1 MNQRDIGRNSPDAHA
16 MWRLILIFSLIPIAA
31 AMAARWWFGMKV
43 LVEHGGRPCRYDS
56 ARWNPTP
63 AEGAVDPNGEGS
75 AFELGRLLRQ
85 QALNEWSAA
94 NPKGAKS
101 RASSKRFG
109 MAVPP
114 ISGIVAVMAF
124 LVAKVPIMGALSA
137 ILAATA
143 ISAALGILSLPAE
156 LAAITRTARK
166 LREGRSFPRSDD
178 EEAVIRCAMAHAWKD
193 TLPPILGLI
202 QK

>member
-1 MNQRDIGRNSPDAHA
+1 
-16 MWRLILIFSLIPIAA
+16 MWRLLLIFSVIPIAA

-43 LVEHGGRPCRYDS
+43 LLEKGGRPCRYDPTRWGGALDNAAS
-56 ARWNPTP
+56 APP
-63 AEGAVDPNGEGS
+63 GEES
-75 AFELGRLLRQ
+75 AFELGRRLRI
-85 QALNEWSAA
+85 QALDEWNQE
-94 NPKGAKS
+94 NPKAAKS
-101 RASSKRFG
+101 RASTKRFG

-124 LVAKVPIMGALSA
+124 FVAKIPVMGAIAA

-156 LAAITRTARK
+156 LAAITRAARK
-166 LREGRSFPRSDD
+166 LRESRSFSRADD

>member
-1 MNQRDIGRNSPDAHA
+1 
-16 MWRLILIFSLIPIAA
+16 MWRVILIFSVIPIVV

-43 LVEHGGRPCRYDS
+43 LLENGGRPCRYDPV
-56 ARWNPTP
+56 RWNPAP
-63 AEGAVDPNGEGS
+63 DGAPPPLPTEES
-75 AFELGRLLRQ
+75 AFELGRLLRLR
-85 QALNEWSAA
+85 ALDEW
-94 NPKGAKS
+94 NRDDPKGAKS

-124 LVAKVPIMGALSA
+124 LVAKVPIMGAIAA

-143 ISAALGILSLPAE
+143 ISAALGILSMPPE
-156 LAAITRTARK
+156 LAAITRYARK
-166 LREGRSFPRSDD
+166 LRETRCFPRSDD
-178 EEAVIRCAMAHAWKD
+178 EEAVIRCAVAHAWKD

>member
-1 MNQRDIGRNSPDAHA
+1 MNQRDIDRISSDARG
-16 MWRLILIFSLIPIAA
+16 MWRLILIFSVIPIAA

-43 LVEHGGRPCRYDS
+43 LLENGGRPCRYDS
-56 ARWNPTP
+56 TRWNPAP
-63 AEGAVDPNGEGS
+63 ADGAVEPIGEGS
-75 AFELGRLLRQ
+75 AYELGRLLRL
-85 QALNEWSAA
+85 QALNEWSAED
-94 NPKGAKS
+94 PKGAKS

-124 LVAKVPIMGALSA
+124 LVAKVPVMGALSA

-143 ISAALGILSLPAE
+143 VSAALGILSLPAE
-156 LAAITRTARK
+156 LAAITRAARK
-166 LREGRSFPRSDD
+166 LREGRGFSRSDD